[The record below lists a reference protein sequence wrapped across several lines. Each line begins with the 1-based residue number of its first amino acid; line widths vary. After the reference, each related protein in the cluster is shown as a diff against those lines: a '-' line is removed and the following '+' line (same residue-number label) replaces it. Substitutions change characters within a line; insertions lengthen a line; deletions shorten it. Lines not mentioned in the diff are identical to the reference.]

1 MSLLFV
7 LLTLCP
13 ATLAER
19 QGYTVCYD
27 KQNQRALWTS
37 HQPNPSQAPS
47 PRKHWRKDPELNSLP
62 AKAFTNTGFDRGH
75 LASAADLPESEDA
88 FLTSNAIAQNPI
100 LNRGPWR
107 KLENQI
113 RRQRAVIVIT
123 GAIYNN
129 CGNEKIEAPCSIYKI
144 ALLPNGQI
152 LSESA
157 KNANPVDNP
166 LKINTLQPEP
176 QKPALSKNPFT
187 DFE

>member
-47 PRKHWRKDPELNSLP
+47 PRKHWRKDHELNSLP
-62 AKAFTNTGFDRGH
+62 TSAFTNTGFDRGQ
-75 LASAADLPESEDA
+75 LASSADLPDSPDT
-88 FLTSNAIAQNPI
+88 FLTSNAVPQDPK

-107 KLENQI
+107 KLENRI
-113 RRQRAVIVIT
+113 RKQGATIVIT
-123 GAIYNN
+123 GAIYNH
-129 CGNEKIEAPCSIYKI
+129 CGNERIEAPCTIYKI
-144 ALLPNGQI
+144 TLLPDGQI
-152 LSESA
+152 ITKSA
-157 KNANPVDNP
+157 HNANPIDNST
-166 LKINTLQPEP
+166 KINNLQ
-176 QKPALSKNPFT
+176 
-187 DFE
+187 

>member
-7 LLTLCP
+7 LLTFCP

-27 KQNQRALWTS
+27 TQNQRALWTA
-37 HQPNPSQAPS
+37 HQPQPSATPTT
-47 PRKHWRKDPELNSLP
+47 RKHWQIDHELNSLP
-62 AKAFTNTGFDRGH
+62 SSAFTNTGFDRGH
-75 LASAADLPESEDA
+75 LASAADLPESQDT
-88 FLTSNAIAQNPI
+88 FLTSNAVPQNRA

-123 GAIYNN
+123 GAIYNH

-144 ALLPNGQI
+144 ALLPDGQI
-152 LSESA
+152 LVHFAENA
-157 KNANPVDNP
+157 KTRPR
-166 LKINTLQPEP
+166 
-176 QKPALSKNPFT
+176 
-187 DFE
+187 